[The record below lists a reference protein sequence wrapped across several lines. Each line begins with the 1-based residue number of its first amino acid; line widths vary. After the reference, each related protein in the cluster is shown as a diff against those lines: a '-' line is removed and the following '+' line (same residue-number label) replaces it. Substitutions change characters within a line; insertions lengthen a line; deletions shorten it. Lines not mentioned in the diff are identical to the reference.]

1 MNNPFGEINRWTV
14 FFKGEKIGEKKNF
27 LPNVNTP
34 FTLNGE
40 HYLVYI
46 ANYAKHTIVAVKNP
60 NAKKGK

>member
-14 FFKGEKIGEKKNF
+14 FFENEKIGEKTNF

-46 ANYAKHTIVAVKNP
+46 ADYHTHRIVAVRNP
-60 NAKKGK
+60 NTKKDK